1 MKITFRCDAAIHIGT
16 GHVMRCLT
24 LAAALSDKY
33 KASISFI
40 CRAHDGHLA
49 NKIKQSGFD
58 VFLLPKNST
67 FKAGNYPEHAAWL
80 GDDWMTDA
88 DQSIGYLK
96 KLGQQDW
103 LIVDHY
109 AIDARW
115 HQKVRFFTKKIMVI
129 DDLADR
135 QLDCDLLLDQN
146 FYRNMFDRY
155 CNKVGKKCLQLL
167 GPSHCLLR
175 KEFFTVNKAKWRE
188 LDPRVLLFF
197 GGSDLPNTTTAAIIA
212 ILPVIDLLG
221 HVDVVVG
228 ESNPR
233 ALNIQDVCNKHVKL
247 HYHFATNCISQLMQ
261 SAQLFIGAVGS
272 TTWERCS
279 LGLPAI
285 VVTNANNQVQLAKDL
300 HELGSHIYLG
310 SFFHEKGMDPEC
322 HKQIFNVLQE
332 HSVWLKMQQVSLALT
347 DGLGI
352 LRIVKNMEKV
362 VSGQR

>member
-1 MKITFRCDAAIHIGT
+1 
-16 GHVMRCLT
+16 MRCLT
-24 LAAALSDKY
+24 LATALSDKY
-33 KASISFI
+33 KASISFV

-146 FYRNMFDRY
+146 LGAEDKSYN
-155 CNKVGKKCLQLL
+155 KCLLNKHAVTLL
-167 GPSHCLLR
+167 GAKFALLR
-175 KEFFTVNKAKWRE
+175 PEFAKFRPEAIQRRRE
-188 LDPRVLLFF
+188 LIKPEKVLISLGGMDPDNVTGQVLNALQQLK
-197 GGSDLPNTTTAAIIA
+197 GLALTVVMGSSAPHLSKIKHQCSKLSDANLI
-212 ILPVIDLLG
+212 
-221 HVDVVVG
+221 VD
-228 ESNPR
+228 SSDM
-233 ALNIQDVCNKHVKL
+233 AYLM
-247 HYHFATNCISQLMQ
+247 ATHDIC
-261 SAQLFIGAVGS
+261 IGAAGS
-272 TTWERCS
+272 TSWERCC
-279 LGLPAI
+279 LGLPSI
-285 VVTNANNQVQLAKDL
+285 VFSTAQNQEKIVNLQQLNQVAIKLSIFDQQFNRTLLSVLDSLQNNCDFYKNIYKNAAKIAD
-300 HELGSHIYLG
+300 G
-310 SFFHEKGMDPEC
+310 KGAITVA
-322 HKQIFNVLQE
+322 K
-332 HSVWLKMQQVSLALT
+332 ALSE
-347 DGLGI
+347 
-352 LRIVKNMEKV
+352 VKA
-362 VSGQR
+362 